1 MEEGL
6 FDQEAMLLVYACACA
21 VRGGGGG
28 SSIRSAGDG
37 FAAAAV
43 SKRQS
48 LSRVDI

>member
-21 VRGGGGG
+21 VRGGGG